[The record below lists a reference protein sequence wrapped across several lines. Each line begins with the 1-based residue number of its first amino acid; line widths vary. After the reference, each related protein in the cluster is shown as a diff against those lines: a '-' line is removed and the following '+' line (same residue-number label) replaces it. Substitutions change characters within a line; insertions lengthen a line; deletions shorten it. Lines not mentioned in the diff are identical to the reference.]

1 MSDNKRLIICI
12 TGMPGAG
19 KSTVAS
25 LLHRDGFAVIT
36 MGDVVREEAKRQNLE
51 MSDSNLGNLM
61 LNLRKNMGP
70 AAIAYLILKK
80 MQQEINAT
88 DDIVIDGIRNVA
100 EVNVLKSMGHV
111 KLLAV
116 HASADMRFKH
126 IKERGRSDV
135 AIDSNDFKTR
145 DKRELEIGISEAIAM
160 SDEVVSNNNLT
171 KDELRNMVLSIVR
184 KWTDNTNNKNIL
196 DLKDIKK

>member
-1 MSDNKRLIICI
+1 MSENKRLIICI

-25 LLHRDGFAVIT
+25 LLHRDGFAIVT
-36 MGDVVREEAKRQNLE
+36 MGDVIREEAKRHNIV
-51 MSDSNLGNLM
+51 MNDSNLGNLM
-61 LNLRKNMGP
+61 LNLRKSKGP

-80 MQQEINAT
+80 MEQELNAT
-88 DDIVIDGIRNVA
+88 DNIVIDGIRSVA
-100 EVNVLKSMGHV
+100 EVNVLKSLGHV

-116 HASADMRFKH
+116 HASADMRYKH

-135 AIDSNDFKTR
+135 ALDSNDFRIR
-145 DKRELEIGISEAIAM
+145 DKRELKIGISEAIAL

-171 KDELRNMVLSIVR
+171 KDELRNKVLSIAR
-184 KWTDNTNNKNIL
+184 KWTTEKNDKNIV
-196 DLKDIKK
+196 DDNKK

>member
-1 MSDNKRLIICI
+1 MSENKRLIICI

-25 LLHRDGFAVIT
+25 LLHRDGFAIVT
-36 MGDVVREEAKRQNLE
+36 MGDVIREEAKHHNLE
-51 MSDSNLGNLM
+51 MTDSNLGNLM
-61 LNLRKNMGP
+61 LNLRKSKGP

-80 MQQEINAT
+80 MEQELNAT
-88 DDIVIDGIRNVA
+88 DNIVIDGIRNVA
-100 EVNVLKSMGHV
+100 EVNVLKSLGHV

-116 HASADMRFKH
+116 HASADMRYKH

-135 AIDSNDFKTR
+135 ALDSNDFRIR
-145 DKRELEIGISEAIAM
+145 DKRELKIGISEAIAL

-171 KDELRNMVLSIVR
+171 KDELRNKVLSIVR
-184 KWTDNTNNKNIL
+184 KWTTEKNDKNIV
-196 DLKDIKK
+196 DDNKK

>member
-1 MSDNKRLIICI
+1 MSENKRLIICI

-25 LLHRDGFAVIT
+25 LLHRDGFAIVT
-36 MGDVVREEAKRQNLE
+36 MGDVIREEAKRHNLV
-51 MSDSNLGNLM
+51 MNDSNLGNLM
-61 LNLRKNMGP
+61 LNLRKSKGP

-80 MQQEINAT
+80 MEQELNAT
-88 DDIVIDGIRNVA
+88 DNIVIDGIRSVA
-100 EVNVLKSMGHV
+100 EVNVLKSLGHV

-116 HASADMRFKH
+116 HASADMRYKH

-135 AIDSNDFKTR
+135 ALDNNDFRIR
-145 DKRELEIGISEAIAM
+145 DKRELKIGISEAIAL

-171 KDELRNMVLSIVR
+171 KDELRNKVLSIAR
-184 KWTDNTNNKNIL
+184 KWTTEKNDKNIVDDNKN
-196 DLKDIKK
+196 

>member
-1 MSDNKRLIICI
+1 MSENKRIIICI

-25 LLHRDGFAVIT
+25 LLHRDGFAIVT
-36 MGDVVREEAKRQNLE
+36 MGDVIREEAKRHNLE
-51 MSDSNLGNLM
+51 MNDSNLGNLM
-61 LNLRKNMGP
+61 LNLRKSKGP

-80 MQQEINAT
+80 MEQELNAT
-88 DDIVIDGIRNVA
+88 DNIAIDGIRNVA
-100 EVNVLKSMGHV
+100 EVNVLKSLGHV

-116 HASADMRFKH
+116 HASADMRYKH

-135 AIDSNDFKTR
+135 AFDSNDFRIR
-145 DKRELEIGISEAIAM
+145 DKRELKIGISEAIAL

-171 KDELRNMVLSIVR
+171 KDELRNKVLPIVR
-184 KWTDNTNNKNIL
+184 KWTTEKNDKNIVDNNK
-196 DLKDIKK
+196 K

>member
-1 MSDNKRLIICI
+1 MSENKRLIICI

-36 MGDVVREEAKRQNLE
+36 MGDVIREEAKRQNLQ

-61 LNLRKNMGP
+61 LNLRKSMGP

-80 MQQEINAT
+80 IQQEVNVT
-88 DDIVIDGIRNVA
+88 DDLVIDGIRNFA
-100 EVNVLKSMGHV
+100 EVNVLKKLGHV

-116 HASADMRFKH
+116 HASADMRYKH
-126 IKERGRSDV
+126 VKARGRSDV
-135 AIDSNDFKTR
+135 ALNSSEFKFR
-145 DKRELEIGISEAIAM
+145 DKRELDIGISEAIAL

-171 KDELRNMVLSIVR
+171 KDELRNKVLSIVR
-184 KWTDNTNNKNIL
+184 KWTDKKDDKNIV
-196 DLKDIKK
+196 KDNKK

>member
-36 MGDVVREEAKRQNLE
+36 MGDVVREEAKRQNLK

>member
-1 MSDNKRLIICI
+1 MSENKRLIICI

-25 LLHRDGFAVIT
+25 LLHLDGFAIVT
-36 MGDVVREEAKRQNLE
+36 MGDVIREEAKRQNLE

-61 LNLRKNMGP
+61 LNLRKSMGP

-80 MQQEINAT
+80 MQQEVNMT
-88 DDIVIDGIRNVA
+88 DDLVIDGIRNVA
-100 EVNVLKSMGHV
+100 EVNVLKSLGHV

-116 HASADMRFKH
+116 HASADIRYKH

-135 AIDSNDFKTR
+135 ALDSNDFKIR
-145 DKRELEIGISEAIAM
+145 DKRELEIGISEAIAL

-171 KDELRNMVLSIVR
+171 KDELRNKVLSIVR
-184 KWTDNTNNKNIL
+184 KWTIKKNDKNIE
-196 DLKDIKK
+196 DHNRE

>member
-1 MSDNKRLIICI
+1 MSENKRLIICI

-25 LLHRDGFAVIT
+25 LLHRDGFAIVT
-36 MGDVVREEAKRQNLE
+36 MGDVIREEAKRHNLV
-51 MSDSNLGNLM
+51 MNDSNLGNLM
-61 LNLRKNMGP
+61 LNLRKSKGP

-80 MQQEINAT
+80 MEQELNAT
-88 DDIVIDGIRNVA
+88 DNIVIDGIRSVA
-100 EVNVLKSMGHV
+100 EVNVLKSLGHV

-116 HASADMRFKH
+116 HASADMRYKH

-135 AIDSNDFKTR
+135 ALDSNDFRIR
-145 DKRELEIGISEAIAM
+145 DKRELKIGISEAIAL

-171 KDELRNMVLSIVR
+171 KDELRNKVLSIAR
-184 KWTDNTNNKNIL
+184 RWTTEKNDKNIV
-196 DLKDIKK
+196 DDNKK

>member
-1 MSDNKRLIICI
+1 MSEDKRLIICI

-25 LLHRDGFAVIT
+25 LLHRDGFAIVT
-36 MGDVVREEAKRQNLE
+36 MGDVIREEAKRHNIV
-51 MSDSNLGNLM
+51 MNDSNLGNLM
-61 LNLRKNMGP
+61 LNLRKSKGP

-80 MQQEINAT
+80 MEQELNAT
-88 DDIVIDGIRNVA
+88 DNIVIDGIRSVA
-100 EVNVLKSMGHV
+100 EVNVLKSLGHV

-116 HASADMRFKH
+116 HASADMRYKH

-135 AIDSNDFKTR
+135 ALDSNDFRIR
-145 DKRELEIGISEAIAM
+145 DKRELKIGISEAIAL

-171 KDELRNMVLSIVR
+171 KDELRNKVLSIAR
-184 KWTDNTNNKNIL
+184 KWTTEKNDKNIV
-196 DLKDIKK
+196 DDNKK

>member
-1 MSDNKRLIICI
+1 MSENKRLIICI

-25 LLHRDGFAVIT
+25 LLHRDGFAIVT
-36 MGDVVREEAKRQNLE
+36 MGDVIREEAKRHNLV
-51 MSDSNLGNLM
+51 MNDSNLGNLM
-61 LNLRKNMGP
+61 LNLRKSKGP

-80 MQQEINAT
+80 MEQELNAT
-88 DDIVIDGIRNVA
+88 DYIVIDGIRSVA
-100 EVNVLKSMGHV
+100 EVNVLKSLGRV

-116 HASADMRFKH
+116 HASANMRYKH

-135 AIDSNDFKTR
+135 ALDSNDFRIR
-145 DKRELEIGISEAIAM
+145 DKRELKIGISEAIAL

-171 KDELRNMVLSIVR
+171 KDELRNKVLSIAR
-184 KWTDNTNNKNIL
+184 KWTTEKNDKNIV
-196 DLKDIKK
+196 DDNKK

>member
-1 MSDNKRLIICI
+1 MSENKRLIICI

-25 LLHRDGFAVIT
+25 LLHRDGFAIVT
-36 MGDVVREEAKRQNLE
+36 MGDVIREEAKRHNIV
-51 MSDSNLGNLM
+51 MNDSNLGNLM
-61 LNLRKNMGP
+61 LNLRKSKGP

-80 MQQEINAT
+80 MEQELNAT
-88 DDIVIDGIRNVA
+88 DNIVIDGIRSVA
-100 EVNVLKSMGHV
+100 EVNVLKSLGHV

-116 HASADMRFKH
+116 HASADMRYKH

-135 AIDSNDFKTR
+135 ALDNNDFRIR
-145 DKRELEIGISEAIAM
+145 DKRELKIGISEAIAL

-171 KDELRNMVLSIVR
+171 KDELRNKVLSIAR
-184 KWTDNTNNKNIL
+184 KWTTEKNDKNIV
-196 DLKDIKK
+196 DDNKK

>member
-1 MSDNKRLIICI
+1 MSENKRLIICV

-25 LLHRDGFAVIT
+25 LLHRDGFAIVT
-36 MGDVVREEAKRQNLE
+36 MGDVIREEAKRHNLE
-51 MSDSNLGNLM
+51 MNDSNLGNLM
-61 LNLRKNMGP
+61 LNLRKSKGP

-80 MQQEINAT
+80 MEQELNAT
-88 DDIVIDGIRNVA
+88 DNIVIDGIRSVA
-100 EVNVLKSMGHV
+100 EVNVLKSLGHV

-116 HASADMRFKH
+116 HASADMRYKH

-135 AIDSNDFKTR
+135 ALDSNDFRIR
-145 DKRELEIGISEAIAM
+145 DKRELKIGISEVIAL

-171 KDELRNMVLSIVR
+171 KDELRNKVLSIVR
-184 KWTDNTNNKNIL
+184 KWTTEEKNDKNIV
-196 DLKDIKK
+196 DDNKK

>member
-1 MSDNKRLIICI
+1 MSEKKRLIICI

-25 LLHRDGFAVIT
+25 LLHRDGFAIVT
-36 MGDVVREEAKRQNLE
+36 MGDVIREEAKRHNLV
-51 MSDSNLGNLM
+51 MNDSNLGNLM
-61 LNLRKNMGP
+61 LNLRKSKGP

-80 MQQEINAT
+80 MEQELNAT
-88 DDIVIDGIRNVA
+88 DYIVIDGIRSVA
-100 EVNVLKSMGHV
+100 EVNVLKSLGHV

-116 HASADMRFKH
+116 HASANMRYKH

-135 AIDSNDFKTR
+135 ALDSNDFRIR
-145 DKRELEIGISEAIAM
+145 DKRELKIGISEAIAL

-171 KDELRNMVLSIVR
+171 KDELRNKVLSIAR
-184 KWTDNTNNKNIL
+184 KWTTEKNDKNIV
-196 DLKDIKK
+196 DDNKK

>member
-1 MSDNKRLIICI
+1 MSENKRLIICI

-25 LLHRDGFAVIT
+25 LLHRDGFAIVT
-36 MGDVVREEAKRQNLE
+36 MGDVIREEAKRHNLV
-51 MSDSNLGNLM
+51 MNDSNLGNLM
-61 LNLRKNMGP
+61 LNLRKSKGP

-80 MQQEINAT
+80 MEQELNAT
-88 DDIVIDGIRNVA
+88 DNIVIDGIRSVA
-100 EVNVLKSMGHV
+100 EVNVLKSLGHV

-116 HASADMRFKH
+116 HASADMRYKH

-135 AIDSNDFKTR
+135 ALDSNDFRIR
-145 DKRELEIGISEAIAM
+145 DKRELKIGISEAIAL

-171 KDELRNMVLSIVR
+171 KDELRNKVLSIAR
-184 KWTDNTNNKNIL
+184 KWTTEKNDKNIV
-196 DLKDIKK
+196 DDNKK

>member
-1 MSDNKRLIICI
+1 MSENKRLIICI

-25 LLHRDGFAVIT
+25 ILHRDGFAMVT
-36 MGDVVREEAKRQNLE
+36 MGDVIREEAKRHNLV
-51 MSDSNLGNLM
+51 MNDSNLGNLM
-61 LNLRKNMGP
+61 LNLRKSKGP

-80 MQQEINAT
+80 MEQELNAT
-88 DDIVIDGIRNVA
+88 DYIVIDGIRSVA
-100 EVNVLKSMGHV
+100 EVNVLKSLGRV

-116 HASADMRFKH
+116 HASANMRYKH

-135 AIDSNDFKTR
+135 ALNSNDFRIR
-145 DKRELEIGISEAIAM
+145 DKRELKIGISEAIAL

-171 KDELRNMVLSIVR
+171 KDELRNKVLSIAR
-184 KWTDNTNNKNIL
+184 KWTTEKNDKNIV
-196 DLKDIKK
+196 DDNKK

>member
-1 MSDNKRLIICI
+1 VSENKRLIICI

-25 LLHRDGFAVIT
+25 LLRRDGFAVVT
-36 MGDVVREEAKRQNLE
+36 MGDVIREEAKRKNLE

-61 LNLRKNMGP
+61 LNLRKSMGP
-70 AAIAYLILKK
+70 AAIANLILKK
-80 MQQEINAT
+80 MQKELDVSDNL
-88 DDIVIDGIRNVA
+88 VIDGIRNFA
-100 EVNVLKSMGHV
+100 EVSVLKSMGNV

-116 HASADMRFKH
+116 HASADMRYKH

-135 AIDSNDFKTR
+135 ALNSDDFKIR
-145 DKRELEIGISEAIAM
+145 DKRELEIGISEAIAL

-171 KDELRNMVLSIVR
+171 KDELRDKVLSIVR
-184 KWTDNTNNKNIL
+184 KWIDKKNNKNIV
-196 DLKDIKK
+196 DDNKK